1 MAVFERILGIVLPVL
16 VVVLAGY
23 LYARKVDPDMRAT
36 NKLTLDLLVPLLVFS
51 ALAGKDFDLVS
62 YRWLLL
68 GSLAIVV
75 GSGLLAWPIARL
87 LKVDL
92 RTFLPP
98 MMFNNCGNMGLP
110 LAVLAFGP
118 AALGPAVALFVV
130 SNTLHFTL
138 GPYIVS
144 HHTHL
149 RSLVRSP
156 IIWATVAGTA
166 VALAHLQV
174 PDIVL
179 VPAKLLGD
187 ATIPLMLFSLG
198 CRMTSVSL
206 RGWQVGLAGAIVCP
220 LVGLAVALP
229 LAHWLPMSPMERGLL
244 FVFAALPPAVLNFLV
259 AEQYRQE
266 PDRVASIVLLG
277 NIGALVFVP
286 LGLYLGLD

>member
-1 MAVFERILGIVLPVL
+1 MELIERIGGIVLPVL
-16 VVVLAGY
+16 VIVLAGY
-23 LYARKVDPDMRAT
+23 VYARRYAPDMRST
-36 NKLTLDLLVPLLVFS
+36 NKLTLDVLVPLLVFS
-51 ALAGKDFDLVS
+51 ALAAKDFDLLGS
-62 YRWLLL
+62 RWLLL
-68 GSLAIVV
+68 GSLVIVI

-87 LKVDL
+87 LGSDI

-144 HHTHL
+144 HHANL
-149 RSLVRSP
+149 RVLTRSP
-156 IIWATVAGTA
+156 IIWATVVGTI
-166 VALAHLQV
+166 VALGHWSV
-174 PDIVL
+174 PGVIM
-179 VPAKLLGD
+179 VPAKMLGD

-206 RGWQVGLAGAIVCP
+206 KGWQIGVAGAIACP
-220 LVGLAVALP
+220 AVGLLIALP
-229 LAHWLPMSPMERGLL
+229 LAHWLPLAPMERGLL

-266 PDRVASIVLLG
+266 PDKVASIVLIG

-286 LGLYLGLD
+286 LGLYLGL